1 MVTARFHHIMQTAQQ
16 DDLDVGDV
24 AITEHDVAELDA
36 ALVEAGR
43 ERWTILVRDRNGRCV
58 GRTEVTFEPWEPA
71 TALQQNTGIDQEHRG
86 LGLAKWCKA
95 AMLQR
100 VRLERPRVERVLTA
114 NTFSNAPMLAINDA
128 LGFEVISTLTEWQAE
143 AAAVRRLLTGR

>member
-1 MVTARFHHIMQTAQQ
+1 MQTAQR

-58 GRTEVTFEPWEPA
+58 GGTEVTFEPWEPA